1 MGAGW
6 NAWAMRYHK
15 THTSPERER
24 WDAAYDGIPHI
35 QARSVSDGI
44 IPGRRGMIAQAV
56 FSAASTPSAAAI
68 VASISSSV
76 CMLEKKSA
84 SYWLHGR

>member
-6 NAWAMRYHK
+6 SPRGMRHHK

-24 WDAAYDGIPHI
+24 LCC
-35 QARSVSDGI
+35 
-44 IPGRRGMIAQAV
+44 IPGPRGTIDQAV
-56 FSAASTPSAAAI
+56 FSDASTSSAAAI
-68 VASISSSV
+68 VAAMSASV

-84 SYWLHGR
+84 SY